1 MAESEVERGAGR
13 TIGVGLTVLVVLGVL
28 GAWGA
33 MPGSGWY
40 RLEPGEAAVV
50 LRLGRHVRTVRQE
63 GIGLKWPTPI
73 ETVDI
78 VNVGVSQRIEFGAV
92 DAQEGPKLAET
103 AMQTADNNIVLVE
116 FVVQYRIGDP
126 FKSLYRVA
134 DLPDVLGDA
143 AQAAM
148 REIVGRNTID
158 HVLTERRGA
167 VQADA
172 AELLEK
178 ILADYE
184 AGVSVEAVELQEVQP
199 PGQVRESFDDV
210 IAANQDRNRK
220 VNEAEGYANEILP
233 RSRAQAGEVE
243 AEAAAYKEEVIAVA
257 HGEADRFL
265 ALVMEYEKAPAI
277 TRKRLYLE
285 TMEAVLPKVEKIL
298 IEPGTQVLPYLPLGQ
313 DRRSAAESAPSAVP
327 AAPADEGS

>member
-1 MAESEVERGAGR
+1 MAGEDVERGAGR
-13 TIGVGLTVLVVLGVL
+13 TIGIGLIVLIVLGAI

-33 MPGSGWY
+33 LPGSGWY
-40 RLEPGEAAVV
+40 RLEPGEAGVI
-50 LRLGRHVRTVRQE
+50 LRLGRHARTVRQE

-78 VNVGVSQRIEFGAV
+78 VNVGVSQRVEFGDVNAS
-92 DAQEGPKLAET
+92 EGPKLAET

-126 FKSLYRVA
+126 FMSLYRVA
-134 DLPDVLGDA
+134 DVQAILTDA

-158 HVLTERRGA
+158 GVLTERRGA

-178 ILADYE
+178 ILTDYE
-184 AGVSVEAVELQEVQP
+184 AGISIDTVELQEVQP

-233 RSRAQAGEVE
+233 RSRAQATEVE
-243 AEAAAYKEEVIAVA
+243 AAAAAYKEEVVAVA
-257 HGEADRFL
+257 KGEADRFL
-265 ALVMEYEKAPAI
+265 ALVTEYEKAPAI

-285 TMEAVLPKVEKIL
+285 TMETVLPKVDKIL
-298 IEPGTQVLPYLPLGQ
+298 IEPGSPVLPYLPIGR
-313 DRRSAAESAPSAVP
+313 DGRPVSVPPP
-327 AAPADEGS
+327 AAPAEGGS